1 MAALHLHTLLLLHFL
16 AAVPAQRGIAGIRL
30 QGHKVEVHIC
40 KNTDLEDR
48 VEGDQ
53 QLCIHIVRNI
63 GTDLEL
69 DIGLG
74 NQYPVEK

>member
-1 MAALHLHTLLLLHFL
+1 MAALHLHTLRLLHFL

-30 QGHKVEVHIC
+30 QGHKVEVHIFT
-40 KNTDLEDR
+40 NTDLE
-48 VEGDQ
+48 E
-53 QLCIHIVRNI
+53 LCIHIVRNI